1 MRYVRTNW
9 EDRKTVVNATRMNN
23 IEQGL
28 VDASSQINSIQ
39 DNVNILNTH
48 QENTFQR
55 LNKMESELGY
65 ISTHILADGTDFN
78 SLITNGKYRIYN
90 GINAPTNA
98 QDAFLIDVIKDE
110 DSISQIA
117 YLKSNSAQC
126 AVYQRTYAQGQWGAW
141 VKFIG
146 NVEFKALS
154 DKVDTNIVDIRNL
167 NSRVTTNEGE
177 ISNIKQNITEVET
190 DIVGIHKALGD
201 GEGSSGNSL
210 TARVTINEGEIA
222 SLKRR
227 TTTNETDIS
236 SLKGEDTAIKGRLD
250 DLESKVTTDT
260 ESLRNELQT
269 NIDNVASTAQ
279 TNLTNTKNELQ
290 SNIDG
295 IATTA
300 QENLENAKT
309 EIQGKIDEVASN
321 AQNNLDNTK
330 AELQEDIN
338 TKHQTS
344 TTEIVNIKE
353 VLEQLK
359 TRDTE
364 INEDLQ
370 SHKVDTNA
378 HTDIREKMGKNENLM
393 TTAKDLVGAINE
405 IYMSGGSGGTIAGV
419 LSGSE
424 KLIRMTATEPTN
436 TFDTGIVMN
445 PNITNIYLMGLRL
458 FLGKDY
464 TIEGSVI
471 TLKYTV
477 LKDEYIDIFVREEVV
492 IDLSN
497 GTYVEYHERFT
508 ATEETSTFTIE
519 QTIGKGTVEIYQEGV
534 RLYEDYD
541 YTLYRP
547 TRVVTLVQPLEI
559 GEYVDYT
566 IKMNAGTNITEI
578 YDTIEEVVAQ
588 KENIALLPSIVENVN
603 GSIKSIEAT
612 EVDNQIKITKNDGS
626 TENINIKGVSSS
638 EIEEVKTS
646 INNMKNGEI
655 EGSLKQ
661 QIDNNAQQ
669 INIFKERGY
678 LITKTLPNKTDF
690 NTIITNGK
698 YKVTFGVNTP
708 DNSENNSYIVDVTV
722 DENINYVYQQA
733 HCIWSDEGNS
743 GFSFYRIRVAGSW
756 GGWHMI
762 GEKSKEYQSS
772 ELYNGWTIEVANPLR
787 VTKIDRTVFL
797 MGSIQSGVA
806 TAGTPL
812 FQIPQNM
819 KPKNNGLYFKVDSIH
834 GTNADRIECMVSND
848 GTVSLVH
855 DSNTYV
861 KFYVFWEV

>member
-1 MRYVRTNW
+1 MRYIRTTW

-39 DNVNILNTH
+39 DNVDTLNTH

-65 ISTHILADGTDFN
+65 VSTHILADGTDFN

-117 YLKSNSAQC
+117 YLKSSSAQC

-167 NSRVTTNEGE
+167 DSRVTTNEGE

-190 DIVGIHKALGD
+190 DIAGIHKALGD

-210 TARVTINEGEIA
+210 TARVTINESEIA

-260 ESLRNELQT
+260 ETLRNEF
-269 NIDNVASTAQ
+269 Q

-295 IATTA
+295 VATTA

-321 AQNNLDNTK
+321 AQNNLDNAK

-353 VLEQLK
+353 VLEELK
-359 TRDTE
+359 SKDTE

-370 SHKVDTNA
+370 AHKVDTNA

-424 KLIRMTATEPTN
+424 KLIRITATEPTN

-497 GTYVEYHERFT
+497 GTYIEYHERFT

-534 RLYEDYD
+534 RLYEGYD
-541 YTLYRP
+541 YTLDRP
-547 TRVVTLVQPLEI
+547 TRVVTLVQPLEV

-578 YDTIEEVVAQ
+578 YDTIEEVIAQ

-603 GSIKSIEAT
+603 SSIKSIEAT

-626 TENINIKGVSSS
+626 IENIDIKGISSS
-638 EIEEVKTS
+638 ELEEVKTS
-646 INNMKNGEI
+646 INNMKDGQI

-669 INIFKERGY
+669 INVLNNKIQIEKVKIESAVDLNTLIDLDKIWVTNSTRTAQSCSNIPIANITTFSVKNIECFYGYNKYFTQLLVTDKNLIFSRYYNNGTFSTWIP
-678 LITKTLPNKTDF
+678 ITGVTSTLTLLNGWSINAKYDDLVVSRSGDLVNIHGVLKNNSAIASGSVIATLPD
-690 NTIITNGK
+690 I
-698 YKVTFGVNTP
+698 YKPSILRRSFGVSIDSKIPVAIDVNT
-708 DNSENNSYIVDVTV
+708 SGGIVW
-722 DENINYVYQQA
+722 Y
-733 HCIWSDEGNS
+733 
-743 GFSFYRIRVAGSW
+743 
-756 GGWHMI
+756 GGALDSV
-762 GEKSKEYQSS
+762 KA
-772 ELYNGWTIEVANPLR
+772 LF
-787 VTKIDRTVFL
+787 ID
-797 MGSIQSGVA
+797 I
-806 TAGTPL
+806 
-812 FQIPQNM
+812 
-819 KPKNNGLYFKVDSIH
+819 
-834 GTNADRIECMVSND
+834 
-848 GTVSLVH
+848 
-855 DSNTYV
+855 TYSV
-861 KFYVFWEV
+861 